1 MSGARTLEQLRA
13 RYSGSGQT
21 KSEGGMMGG
30 RRGPG
35 PGGPG
40 PRGMAKGKPKNT
52 RRTVGRLFSYVRPYT
67 INLIFVLLCMLV
79 STLTSLV
86 GSYLL
91 APIINNIAGV
101 ATTEKSGAAAVL
113 ADKVIRSFTETPLMQ
128 RLLSG
133 SAWTDALV
141 YLFCALALML
151 CIYLVGV
158 VTTYLQGRLMLSVSQ
173 RAIEHLRSDL
183 FCAMDRLPVR
193 FFDTHPTG
201 EIMSRYTNDVDN
213 IDTMLQNSL
222 TSMTSGFITLIGT
235 FVFMIT
241 TSWQLTLITVCFVP
255 IFMKLG
261 SIIGGKSSRYYSGQQ
276 EALGAVNGYIE
287 ETVSGQKVV
296 KVFNHEQVC
305 CEEFDTINRDLRE
318 KQTGAQFF
326 GGIMGPIMGNTSQI
340 SFAVTVGVGGI
351 LMVVGGLTP
360 GALTVFAN
368 YSRQFSMPINMVSM
382 QMSTIFAALAGAERV
397 FAVMD
402 EEPERDDEG
411 VVPGDVSLTGD
422 IVLENVCFGY
432 RSDKTVLH
440 DISLHAMPGQKV
452 AFVGSTGA
460 GKTTVTNLL
469 SRFYDTDS
477 GSITIDGK
485 NIREYPLAS
494 LRKNIAMVLQDTH
507 LFTGTI
513 RENIRYGRLDATD
526 EEVIEAAKAAHAH
539 RFIQTLPGGYDMELN
554 EEASNVS
561 QGQKQLLTIA
571 RAILANKKLL
581 ILDEATSSVDTRTEV
596 RIQKA
601 MDNLMKGRTSFIIAH
616 RLSTIRDADCIL
628 VMKDGD
634 IIEQGN
640 HEELMKQNGF
650 YADLYNSQFEET
662 A

>member
-13 RYSGSGQT
+13 RYSGSGQA

-67 INLIFVLLCMLV
+67 INLIFVLLCMLI

-261 SIIGGKSSRYYSGQQ
+261 SVIGGKSSRYYSGQQ

-432 RSDKTVLH
+432 RPDKTVLH

-513 RENIRYGRLDATD
+513 RENIRYGRPDATD
-526 EEVIEAAKAAHAH
+526 EEVIRAAKAANAH
-539 RFIQTLPGGYDMELN
+539 EFIMELADGYDTDIGQRGVKL
-554 EEASNVS
+554 SG
-561 QGQKQLLTIA
+561 GQKQRLSIA
-571 RAILANKKLL
+571 RVFLKNPPIL
-581 ILDEATSSVDTRTEV
+581 IFDEATSALDNESEKVVQKSLELLAKDRTTFV
-596 RIQKA
+596 
-601 MDNLMKGRTSFIIAH
+601 IAH
-616 RLSTIRDADCIL
+616 RLSTIRNAKRIL
-628 VMKDGD
+628 VLTENG
-634 IIEQGN
+634 IA
-640 HEELMKQNGF
+640 EEGTHKELLAKGGI
-650 YADLYNSQFEET
+650 YAHLYEMQF
-662 A
+662 

>member
-21 KSEGGMMGG
+21 KPAGGMMGG

-173 RAIEHLRSDL
+173 RAIERLRSDL

-432 RSDKTVLH
+432 RPDKTVLH

-513 RENIRYGRLDATD
+513 RENIRYGRPDATD
-526 EEVIEAAKAAHAH
+526 EEVELAAKTASAHS
-539 RFIQTLPGGYDMELN
+539 FIMRLEHGYDTVIEGDGANL
-554 EEASNVS
+554 S
-561 QGQKQLLTIA
+561 QGQRQLLNIA
-571 RAILANKKLL
+571 RAAVSKAPILV
-581 ILDEATSSVDTRTEV
+581 LDEATSSVDTRTE
-596 RIQKA
+596 RHIQHG
-601 MDNLMKGRTSFIIAH
+601 MDRLMKDRTTFVIAH
-616 RLSTIRDADCIL
+616 RLSTVRDADMIMVL
-628 VMKDGD
+628 EGGR
-634 IIEQGN
+634 IIERGS
-640 HEELMKQNGF
+640 HDELIALGGR
-650 YADLYNSQFEET
+650 YYELYTGKRELD
-662 A
+662 